1 MSDERCMKDS
11 MRPMMILRNNQG
23 DYLRVGFSKQSRS
36 CVLDFQPD
44 AVCRAAKRLQSP
56 QTICSSKET

>member
-23 DYLRVGFSKQSRS
+23 DCLRVGFSKQSRS
-36 CVLDFQPD
+36 CVRDFQPD
-44 AVCRAAKRLQSP
+44 AVCRAAKRL
-56 QTICSSKET
+56 

>member
-23 DYLRVGFSKQSRS
+23 DYFRVGFSKQSRS
-36 CVLDFQPD
+36 CVRDLQIK
-44 AVCRAAKRLQSP
+44 AQRLGLRGKNRRCRL
-56 QTICSSKET
+56 